1 MVRSTSRRLASGF
14 LGAALLAALALPTFA
29 QPELQGTTLLETGP
43 SNNDPAFCD
52 IANFS
57 GIPTAWVAN
66 YNTPGVAVYDLSV
79 VPATQLTFIPGP
91 SGFRHAT
98 DVDARDNAVAVTY
111 FDPVLGGFVE
121 VYDSVLIGTIIASFP
136 VGPST
141 SEPTGIELVDNTVL
155 IVADGGRHVVQ
166 GWRYN
171 GGGTGTPTGPEIS
184 TPVSPR
190 GPGLRPMGVEVATLG
205 PRKFA
210 LVAEEKSD
218 RIEAFPLTVTGEVRP
233 GFRTVRTGVGPT
245 RLYIEPSV
253 PMIFVASPG
262 DDTVTL
268 VMPGNPPVKLQTG
281 LSGPTDVRASVDFS
295 GTLHLYIAN
304 SHTAKLAYYSGAV
317 GLTPTF
323 VGTFD
328 TSPGPYGVMSKFG
341 LPIDR
346 PSGGGSIG
354 DRIIVTSRG
363 ADAIDDFGR

>member
-1 MVRSTSRRLASGF
+1 MRRFTSRRLASGC
-14 LGAALLAALALPTFA
+14 LGATLLAALALPAVA
-29 QPELQGTTLLETGP
+29 QPELQGTTLLGSGP
-43 SNNDPAFCD
+43 STNDPSFCD
-52 IANFS
+52 IASFS

-66 YNTPGVAVYDLSV
+66 YNTPGVNVFDLSV

-91 SGFRHAT
+91 SGFKHAT

-111 FDPVLGGFVE
+111 YDPVLGGFVE

-141 SEPTGIELVDNTVL
+141 SEPTGVEILDNTTL
-155 IVADGGRHVVQ
+155 IIADGGRNVVQ
-166 GWRYN
+166 GWRYA
-171 GGGTGTPTGPEIS
+171 GAGTGTPTGPEIS

-210 LVAEEKSD
+210 LIAEEKSD
-218 RIEAFPLTVTGEVRP
+218 RIEAFPITGSGEVRP
-233 GFRTVRTGVGPT
+233 GFRTVRTGVGPQ
-245 RLYIEPSV
+245 RLYIEPST

-268 VMPGNPPVKLQTG
+268 VMPGSPPVRLTTG
-281 LSGPTDVRASVDFS
+281 LSGPIDVRASVDFS
-295 GTLHLYIAN
+295 GTLHLYVTN
-304 SHTAKLAYYSGAV
+304 MHTAKLAYYSGAV
-317 GLTPTF
+317 GATPTF
-323 VGTFD
+323 VGTYD
-328 TSPGPYGVMSKFG
+328 TSPGPFGVMSRFG

-346 PSGGGSIG
+346 PSGGSPIG